1 MLQLINLSKDFAGNP
16 LFTNISW
23 HLKKG
28 ERVALVGENGAGKST
43 LMKIIAGLAEPSD
56 GEIQFARGARAAYLP
71 QDGIVTSGCLL
82 FHEARSAFGELLAME
97 EELHRIGQSLEN
109 SSSDGARQAA
119 PDGSV
124 PDLGE
129 PDRAEQALPLQSH
142 DELLHRYGELQEQFR
157 HQGGYTMESEI
168 GTVLKGLGFSQDD
181 WYRDCGEF
189 SGGWQMRIAL
199 ARLLLQRP
207 DVLLLDE
214 PTNHLD
220 IEARNWLEEY
230 LCSYPGSVILVSH
243 DRFFMDQ
250 VCSRIAEV
258 WNHAISDY
266 HCSYSRYLVQRE
278 ERVSALREAKRIQ
291 DEEVEKTEDFIRR
304 FRYQANK
311 ASLVQ
316 SRIKQLE
323 KVERIVIPPERK
335 RIRFH
340 FPDAPKSGKIV
351 MELKGLTKAY
361 DSHTVL
367 NRIDF
372 TAEKGERIALVGHN
386 GAGKTTLMSV
396 LAGTSIQGGER
407 IVGHNVVM
415 DYFAQDQANVLD
427 VSRSAWDELY
437 ADAPYDMVP
446 RLRDILG
453 AFLFSGDDIN
463 KKVGVLSGG
472 ERNRLALAK
481 MLLRPSNLLLMDEP
495 TNHLDL
501 FSKEV
506 LLDALKTFDGTV
518 VFVSHDRYFVNGL
531 ATRIVEV
538 EAGGL
543 TNYYGDY
550 EYYLEKKEKDD
561 VGATLRGCSVKGGHT
576 GLPLQADGGEIART
590 KTSSPS
596 ALPELPKEERKKGRE
611 EEKLRKREEQSR
623 QKKMGEIEA
632 EINRTEKEIAR
643 LEEEMNALGFFDD
656 PERGKDGGERHATLN
671 MQLEQLYAEWE
682 GLSG

>member
-1 MLQLINLSKDFAGNP
+1 MLHLKQLSKDFAGKP

-43 LMKIIAGLAEPSD
+43 LMKIIAGLAEPSS
-56 GEIQFARGARAAYLP
+56 GEIQFARGARASYLP
-71 QDGIVTSGCLL
+71 QDGIVTSGSLL
-82 FHEARSAFGELLAME
+82 FHEARSAFGDLLAME
-97 EELHRIGQSLEN
+97 EELHHLAQELEGQNGDSPEHH
-109 SSSDGARQAA
+109 QM
-119 PDGSV
+119 
-124 PDLGE
+124 
-129 PDRAEQALPLQSH
+129 
-142 DELLHRYGELQEQFR
+142 LHRYGELQEQFR
-157 HQGGYTMESEI
+157 HRGGYTMEAEI
-168 GTVLKGLGFSQDD
+168 GTVLKGLGFSPDD

-199 ARLLLQRP
+199 ARLLLQQP

-230 LCSYPGSVILVSH
+230 LCSYPGSMILVSH

-291 DEEVEKTEDFIRR
+291 DEEVQKTEDFIRR

-351 MELKGLTKAY
+351 MELKALTKSY

-367 NRIDF
+367 NRIDL
-372 TAEKGERIALVGHN
+372 TIEKGERVALVGHN
-386 GAGKTTLMSV
+386 GAGKSTLMSV
-396 LAGTSIQGGER
+396 MAGSGFQGGER
-407 IVGHNVVM
+407 VLGHNVIM

-427 VSRSAWDELY
+427 VSRSAWDEIY
-437 ADAPYDMVP
+437 SDAPYDMVP

-506 LLDALKTFDGTV
+506 LLDALRSFDGTV

-538 EAGGL
+538 EGGGL
-543 TNYYGDY
+543 VNYFGDY
-550 EYYLEKKEKDD
+550 EYYLQKKEQSGDQGP
-561 VGATLRGCSVKGGHT
+561 GAGDRMT
-576 GLPLQADGGEIART
+576 GTGE
-590 KTSSPS
+590 
-596 ALPELPKEERKKGRE
+596 
-611 EEKLRKREEQSR
+611 RKREERGVAANGAVASAPAPLPVQDKEER
-623 QKKMGEIEA
+623 LRDREEQKRRKREEDKRNKRMGEIEYEISQTEA
-632 EINRTEKEIAR
+632 EVGR
-643 LEEEMNALGFFDD
+643 LEVEMGQPGYFDD
-656 PERGKDGGERHATLN
+656 PERGKMGGERHATLN
-671 MQLEQLYAEWE
+671 TRLEELYGEWE
-682 GLSG
+682 DLSG

>member
-1 MLQLINLSKDFAGNP
+1 MLHLKQLSKDFAGKP

-23 HLKKG
+23 HLKKR

-43 LMKIIAGLAEPSD
+43 LMKIIAGLSEPTA
-56 GEIQFARGARAAYLP
+56 GEIQFARGARASYLP

-97 EELHRIGQSLEN
+97 EELHALGQELERLPHD
-109 SSSDGARQAA
+109 SSDHDQM
-119 PDGSV
+119 
-124 PDLGE
+124 LG
-129 PDRAEQALPLQSH
+129 
-142 DELLHRYGELQEQFR
+142 RYGELQEQFR
-157 HQGGYTMESEI
+157 HRGGYTMEAEI
-168 GTVLKGLGFSQDD
+168 GTVLKGLGFAQDD

-230 LCSYPGSVILVSH
+230 LCAYPGSVILVSH

-258 WNHAISDY
+258 WNHTIADY

-291 DEEVEKTEDFIRR
+291 DEEVERTEDFIRR

-351 MELKGLTKAY
+351 MELKGLTKSY
-361 DSHTVL
+361 GSHTVL
-367 NRIDF
+367 NDINL
-372 TAEKGERIALVGHN
+372 TIEKGERVALVGHN
-386 GAGKTTLMSV
+386 GAGKSTLMSV
-396 LAGTSIQGGER
+396 LAGAEYQGGER
-407 IVGHNVVM
+407 VLGHNVTM

-427 VSRSAWDELY
+427 FSRSAWDELY
-437 ADAPYDMVP
+437 ADAPYEMVP
-446 RLRDILG
+446 KLRDILG
-453 AFLFSGDDIN
+453 AFLFTGDDIN

-506 LLDALKTFDGTV
+506 LLDALKSFDGTV

-531 ATRIVEV
+531 ATRIIEV
-538 EAGGL
+538 EGGGL
-543 TNYYGDY
+543 ENYYGDY
-550 EYYLEKKEKDD
+550 EYYLAKKE
-561 VGATLRGCSVKGGHT
+561 
-576 GLPLQADGGEIART
+576 GLSGVIAVQPASS
-590 KTSSPS
+590 TSCEPGTPGTPA
-596 ALPELPKEERKKGRE
+596 ALPEPPKEERKRGRE
-611 EEKLRKREEQSR
+611 EEKQRKRESEKL
-623 QKKMGEIEA
+623 QKRLA
-632 EINRTEKEIAR
+632 EIEKEISRTEAEVSR
-643 LEEEMNALGFFDD
+643 LEEEMGQPGFFDD
-656 PERGKDGGERHATLN
+656 PERGKAGGERHAVLN
-671 MQLEQLYAEWE
+671 ARLEELYGEWE

>member
-1 MLQLINLSKDFAGNP
+1 
-16 LFTNISW
+16 
-23 HLKKG
+23 
-28 ERVALVGENGAGKST
+28 
-43 LMKIIAGLAEPSD
+43 
-56 GEIQFARGARAAYLP
+56 
-71 QDGIVTSGCLL
+71 
-82 FHEARSAFGELLAME
+82 
-97 EELHRIGQSLEN
+97 
-109 SSSDGARQAA
+109 
-119 PDGSV
+119 
-124 PDLGE
+124 
-129 PDRAEQALPLQSH
+129 
-142 DELLHRYGELQEQFR
+142 
-157 HQGGYTMESEI
+157 
-168 GTVLKGLGFSQDD
+168 
-181 WYRDCGEF
+181 
-189 SGGWQMRIAL
+189 MRIAL
-199 ARLLLQRP
+199 ACLLLQKP

-258 WNHAISDY
+258 WNHAIADY

-323 KVERIVIPPERK
+323 KVERIIIPPERK

-340 FPDAPKSGKIV
+340 FPTAPKSGKIA
-351 MELKGLTKAY
+351 MELKALTKSY
-361 DSHTVL
+361 GNNSVL
-367 NRIDF
+367 DAIDL
-372 TAEKGERIALVGHN
+372 TIEKGERVALVGHN
-386 GAGKTTLMSV
+386 GAGKSTLMSV
-396 LAGTSIQGGER
+396 LAGAEFQAGQR
-407 IVGHNVVM
+407 IPGHNVIM

-427 VSRSAWDELY
+427 FTRTAYDELY

-446 RLRDILG
+446 KLRDILG
-453 AFLFSGDDIN
+453 AFLFTGDDIH

-506 LLDALKTFDGTV
+506 LLDALKSFDGTV

-538 EAGGL
+538 EGGL
-543 TNYYGDY
+543 LENYYGDY
-550 EYYLEKKEKDD
+550 EYYLQKKE
-561 VGATLRGCSVKGGHT
+561 GCTSEPAGS
-576 GLPLQADGGEIART
+576 
-590 KTSSPS
+590 KTVTDPAVSRPDPETPP
-596 ALPELPKEERKKGRE
+596 ALPAAPKKDER
-611 EEKLRKREEQSR
+611 LRDREEQKR
-623 QKKMGEIEA
+623 QKKDEQVRQKRLGEIEA
-632 EINRTEKEIAR
+632 EIARTENEIQR
-643 LEEEMNALGFFDD
+643 LENEMNAPGFFDD
-656 PERGKDGGERHATLN
+656 PERGVAAGERHAALN
-671 MQLEQLYAEWE
+671 TRMEELYCDWD
-682 GLSG
+682 GLAGSMKS

>member
-1 MLQLINLSKDFAGNP
+1 MLHLKQLSKDFAGNP

-23 HLKKG
+23 HLKKR

-43 LMKIIAGLAEPSD
+43 LMKIIAGLSEPTS
-56 GEIQFARGARAAYLP
+56 GEIQFARGAKASYLP
-71 QDGIVTSGCLL
+71 QDGIVTTGCLL

-97 EELHRIGQSLEN
+97 EELHTLGKELE
-109 SSSDGARQAA
+109 
-119 PDGSV
+119 
-124 PDLGE
+124 E
-129 PDRAEQALPLQSH
+129 LPH
-142 DELLHRYGELQEQFR
+142 DSADHDQMLERYGELQEQFR
-157 HQGGYTMESEI
+157 HGGGYTMESEI
-168 GTVLKGLGFSQDD
+168 GTVLKGLGFQQDD

-258 WNHAISDY
+258 WNHTIADY

-278 ERVSALREAKRIQ
+278 ERISALREAKRLQ
-291 DEEVEKTEDFIRR
+291 DDEVGKTEDFIRR

-340 FPDAPKSGKIV
+340 FPDATKSGKIV
-351 MELKGLTKAY
+351 MELKELTKSY
-361 DSHTVL
+361 GSHVVL
-367 NRIDF
+367 DNINL
-372 TAEKGERIALVGHN
+372 TIEKGERVALVGHN
-386 GAGKTTLMSV
+386 GAGKSTLMSV
-396 LAGTSIQGGER
+396 LAGAEYQGGER
-407 IVGHNVVM
+407 VIGHNVTM

-427 VSRSAWDELY
+427 FERSAWDELY
-437 ADAPYDMVP
+437 ADAPYEMVP
-446 RLRDILG
+446 KLRDILG
-453 AFLFSGDDIN
+453 AFLFTGDDIN
-463 KKVGVLSGG
+463 KRVGVLSGG

-506 LLDALKTFDGTV
+506 LLDALKSFDGTV

-531 ATRIVEV
+531 ATRIIEV
-538 EAGGL
+538 EGGGL
-543 TNYYGDY
+543 ENYYGDY
-550 EYYLEKKEKDD
+550 EYYLGKKEGL
-561 VGATLRGCSVKGGHT
+561 VAGSVVQSGSFN
-576 GLPLQADGGEIART
+576 AEESR
-590 KTSSPS
+590 S
-596 ALPELPKEERKKGRE
+596 AAAQSAPPEQPKEERKRSRE
-611 EEKLRKREEQSR
+611 EEKQRKREDDKL
-623 QKKMGEIEA
+623 KKQLTEI
-632 EINRTEKEIAR
+632 EKEIASTEGEVSR
-643 LEEEMNALGFFDD
+643 LEEEMGQPGYFDD
-656 PERGKDGGERHATLN
+656 PERGKAGGERHAALN
-671 MQLEQLYAEWE
+671 LRLEKLYGEWE
-682 GLSG
+682 GLSA

>member
-1 MLQLINLSKDFAGNP
+1 MLHLKELSKDFAGNP
-16 LFTNISW
+16 LFSRISW

-43 LMKIIAGLAEPSD
+43 LMKIIAGLAEPSS

-71 QDGIVTSGCLL
+71 QDGIVTSGSLL
-82 FHEARSAFGELLAME
+82 FHEARCAFGELLAME
-97 EELHRIGQSLEN
+97 EELHCLGQDLERLPH
-109 SSSDGARQAA
+109 DA
-119 PDGSV
+119 P
-124 PDLGE
+124 E
-129 PDRAEQALPLQSH
+129 HEQM
-142 DELLHRYGELQEQFR
+142 LLRYGDLQDQFR
-157 HQGGYTMESEI
+157 HRGGYTMEAEI

-258 WNHAISDY
+258 WNHTIADY

-278 ERVSALREAKRIQ
+278 ERVSALREAKRLQ
-291 DEEVEKTEDFIRR
+291 DEELEKTEDFIRR

-340 FPDAPKSGKIV
+340 FPQAPKSGKIV
-351 MELKGLTKAY
+351 MELKGLTKSY
-361 DSHTVL
+361 GSHTVL
-367 NRIDF
+367 DKINL
-372 TAEKGERIALVGHN
+372 TVEKGERVALVGHN
-386 GAGKTTLMSV
+386 GAGKSTLMSV
-396 LAGTSIQGGER
+396 LGGAEFQGGER
-407 IVGHNVVM
+407 IVGHNVAM
-415 DYFAQDQANVLD
+415 DYFAQDQADVLD
-427 VSRSAWDELY
+427 FSRTAWDELY
-437 ADAPYDMVP
+437 ADAPYEMVP
-446 RLRDILG
+446 KLRDILG
-453 AFLFSGDDIN
+453 AFLFTGDDIH

-506 LLDALKTFDGTV
+506 LLDALKSFDGTV

-531 ATRIVEV
+531 ANRIIEV
-538 EAGGL
+538 ADGGL
-543 TNYYGDY
+543 ENYYGDY
-550 EYYLEKKEKDD
+550 EYYLGKKEGLSTAPVTKP
-561 VGATLRGCSVKGGHT
+561 GTSIPESATTASMV
-576 GLPLQADGGEIART
+576 PV
-590 KTSSPS
+590 
-596 ALPELPKEERKKGRE
+596 ALPEQPKEDRKRGRE
-611 EEKLRKREEQSR
+611 EEKQRKREDEKR
-623 QKKMGEIEA
+623 QKQLGEIEK
-632 EINRTEKEIAR
+632 EIFRTESEVAR
-643 LEEEMNALGFFDD
+643 LEAEMGQPGFFDD
-656 PERGKDGGERHATLN
+656 LERGKAGGERHAALN
-671 MQLEQLYAEWE
+671 ERLEELYGEWE

>member
-1 MLQLINLSKDFAGNP
+1 MLHLKELSKDFAGNP
-16 LFTNISW
+16 LFTGISW

-43 LMKIIAGLAEPSD
+43 LMKIIAGLAEPSS
-56 GEIQFARGARAAYLP
+56 GEIQFARGAQASYLP
-71 QDGIVTSGCLL
+71 QDGIVTSDCLL

-97 EELHRIGQSLEN
+97 EELHGLGQQL
-109 SSSDGARQAA
+109 
-119 PDGSV
+119 
-124 PDLGE
+124 
-129 PDRAEQALPLQSH
+129 
-142 DELLHRYGELQEQFR
+142 ELLPHDAPAHEMMLERYGELQEQFR
-157 HQGGYTMESEI
+157 HRGGYTMEAEI
-168 GTVLKGLGFSQDD
+168 GTVLKGLGFQQSD
-181 WYRDCGEF
+181 WFRDCGEF

-278 ERVSALREAKRIQ
+278 ERISALREAKRLQ
-291 DEEVEKTEDFIRR
+291 DEEFEKTEDFIRR

-340 FPDAPKSGKIV
+340 FPQAPKSGKIV
-351 MELKGLTKAY
+351 MELKGLTKSY
-361 DSHTVL
+361 GSHTVL
-367 NRIDF
+367 NNINL
-372 TAEKGERIALVGHN
+372 AVEKGERVALVGHN
-386 GAGKTTLMSV
+386 GAGKSTLMSV
-396 LAGTSIQGGER
+396 LGGAEFQGGER
-407 IVGHNVVM
+407 IVGHNVTM
-415 DYFAQDQANVLD
+415 DYFAQDQADVLD
-427 VSRSAWDELY
+427 FSRTAWDELY
-437 ADAPYDMVP
+437 ADAPYEMVP
-446 RLRDILG
+446 KLRDILG
-453 AFLFSGDDIN
+453 AFLFTGDDIH

-506 LLDALKTFDGTV
+506 LLDALRTFDGTV

-531 ATRIVEV
+531 ANRIIEV
-538 EAGGL
+538 ADGGL
-543 TNYYGDY
+543 ENFYGDY
-550 EYYLEKKEKDD
+550 EYYLGKKAGQT
-561 VGATLRGCSVKGGHT
+561 VAVVAPSGAPNNET
-576 GLPLQADGGEIART
+576 GRSADPA
-590 KTSSPS
+590 
-596 ALPELPKEERKKGRE
+596 ALPEQPKEDRKRGRE
-611 EEKLRKREEQSR
+611 EEKQRKRDDDKR
-623 QKKMGEIEA
+623 QKQLGEI
-632 EINRTEKEIAR
+632 EKEIAR
-643 LEEEMNALGFFDD
+643 TESEVARLEAEMGQPGFFDD
-656 PERGKDGGERHATLN
+656 LKRGKEGGERHAALN
-671 MQLEQLYAEWE
+671 ARLEELYGEWE
-682 GLSG
+682 SLSG

>member
-1 MLQLINLSKDFAGNP
+1 MLHLKQLSKDFAGNP
-16 LFTNISW
+16 LFTDISW

-43 LMKIIAGLAEPSD
+43 LMKIIAGLTEPSS
-56 GEIQFARGARAAYLP
+56 GEIQFARGARASYLP

-82 FHEARSAFGELLAME
+82 FHEARSAFGDLLAME
-97 EELHRIGQSLEN
+97 EELHQLGQELERLPQD
-109 SSSDGARQAA
+109 S
-119 PDGSV
+119 P
-124 PDLGE
+124 E
-129 PDRAEQALPLQSH
+129 HEQLLQ
-142 DELLHRYGELQEQFR
+142 RYGELQEQFR
-157 HQGGYTMESEI
+157 HRGGYTMESEI
-168 GTVLKGLGFSQDD
+168 GTVLKGLGFSQND
-181 WYRDCGEF
+181 WHRDCGEF

-250 VCSRIAEV
+250 VCSRVAEV
-258 WNHAISDY
+258 WNHTIADY
-266 HCSYSRYLVQRE
+266 HCSYSRYLIQRE

-291 DEEVEKTEDFIRR
+291 DEEVEKIEDFIRR

-323 KVERIVIPPERK
+323 KVERIIIPPERK

-361 DSHTVL
+361 DSHVVL
-367 NRIDF
+367 DRIDLVI
-372 TAEKGERIALVGHN
+372 EKGERVALVGHN
-386 GAGKTTLMSV
+386 GAGKSTLMSV
-396 LAGTSIQGGER
+396 LAGAAFQAGQR
-407 IVGHNVVM
+407 IMGHNVSM
-415 DYFAQDQANVLD
+415 DYFAQDQASVLD
-427 VSRSAWDELY
+427 SSRSAWDELY
-437 ADAPYDMVP
+437 SDAPYEIVP
-446 RLRDILG
+446 KLRDILG

-506 LLDALKTFDGTV
+506 LLDALRSFDGTV

-538 EAGGL
+538 EGGQL
-543 TNYYGDY
+543 TDYFGDY
-550 EYYLEKKEKDD
+550 EYYLEKKEGAQRAIPAAQPRTSNAETRTASGAPAPLPVFEKAERLKD
-561 VGATLRGCSVKGGHT
+561 R
-576 GLPLQADGGEIART
+576 
-590 KTSSPS
+590 
-596 ALPELPKEERKKGRE
+596 EEQKRQKRE
-611 EEKLRKREEQSR
+611 EEKR
-623 QKKMGEIEA
+623 QKLLAEIEKQIA
-632 EINRTEKEIAR
+632 RTEAAIAL
-643 LEEEMNALGFFDD
+643 LEEEMAQTGFFDD
-656 PERGKDGGERHATLN
+656 PERGKEAGERHAALN
-671 MQLEQLYAEWE
+671 EQLEQYYREWE
-682 GLSG
+682 ELSG

>member
-1 MLQLINLSKDFAGNP
+1 
-16 LFTNISW
+16 
-23 HLKKG
+23 
-28 ERVALVGENGAGKST
+28 
-43 LMKIIAGLAEPSD
+43 
-56 GEIQFARGARAAYLP
+56 
-71 QDGIVTSGCLL
+71 
-82 FHEARSAFGELLAME
+82 ME
-97 EELHRIGQSLEN
+97 EELHGLGQQLEHLPQ
-109 SSSDGARQAA
+109 DA
-119 PDGSV
+119 PEHDQ
-124 PDLGE
+124 L
-129 PDRAEQALPLQSH
+129 LQ
-142 DELLHRYGELQEQFR
+142 RYGELQEQFR
-157 HQGGYTMESEI
+157 HRGGYTMEAEI
-168 GTVLKGLGFSQDD
+168 GTVLRGLGFQQSD
-181 WYRDCGEF
+181 WYRDCGDF

-230 LCSYPGSVILVSH
+230 LCTYPGSVILVSH

-258 WNHAISDY
+258 WNHAIADY

-291 DEEVEKTEDFIRR
+291 DEELEKTEDFIRR

-340 FPDAPKSGKIV
+340 FPQAPKSGKIV
-351 MELKGLTKAY
+351 MELRGLTKAY

-367 NRIDF
+367 NKIDL
-372 TAEKGERIALVGHN
+372 TVEKGERVALVGHN
-386 GAGKTTLMSV
+386 GAGKSTLMSV
-396 LAGTSIQGGER
+396 LAGARFQGGER
-407 IVGHNVVM
+407 IVGHNVAM
-415 DYFAQDQANVLD
+415 DYFAQDQADVLD
-427 VSRSAWDELY
+427 FSRSAWDELY
-437 ADAPYDMVP
+437 ADAPYEMVP
-446 RLRDILG
+446 KLRDILG
-453 AFLFSGDDIN
+453 AFLFTGDDIH

-506 LLDALKTFDGTV
+506 LLDALRTFDGTV

-531 ATRIVEV
+531 ANRIIEV
-538 EAGGL
+538 ADGGL
-543 TNYYGDY
+543 ENYYGDY
-550 EYYLEKKEKDD
+550 EYYLAKKEGTV
-561 VGATLRGCSVKGGHT
+561 VGAPLVGAHSVQSQGQTGRAQDPPLRDNV
-576 GLPLQADGGEIART
+576 PA
-590 KTSSPS
+590 
-596 ALPELPKEERKKGRE
+596 ALPEQPREERRRGRE
-611 EEKLRKREEQSR
+611 EEKQRKRDEDKR
-623 QKKMGEIEA
+623 QKRLSEI
-632 EINRTEKEIAR
+632 EKEIAR
-643 LEEEMNALGFFDD
+643 TESEIARLEGEMGQPGFFDD
-656 PERGKDGGERHATLN
+656 LERGAAAGERHALLN
-671 MQLEQLYAEWE
+671 EQLEMLYGEWE

>member
-1 MLQLINLSKDFAGNP
+1 MLHLKQLSKDFAGNP

-23 HLKKG
+23 HLKKR

-43 LMKIIAGLAEPSD
+43 LMKIIAGLADPSS
-56 GEIQFARGARAAYLP
+56 GEIQFARGARASYLP

-97 EELHRIGQSLEN
+97 EELHGLGQQLEKVPH
-109 SSSDGARQAA
+109 D
-119 PDGSV
+119 SV
-124 PDLGE
+124 DH
-129 PDRAEQALPLQSH
+129 EQML
-142 DELLHRYGELQEQFR
+142 ERYGELQEQFR
-157 HQGGYTMESEI
+157 HRGGYTMEAEI
-168 GTVLKGLGFSQDD
+168 GTVLKGLGFQQDD

-230 LCSYPGSVILVSH
+230 LCNYPGSVILVSH

-258 WNHAISDY
+258 WNHTIADY
-266 HCSYSRYLVQRE
+266 HCSYSRYLDQRE
-278 ERVSALREAKRIQ
+278 ERVSALREAKRLQ
-291 DEEVEKTEDFIRR
+291 DEEIEKTEDFIRR

-335 RIRFH
+335 RIRFN
-340 FPDAPKSGKIV
+340 FPEAPKSGKIV
-351 MELKGLTKAY
+351 LELKELTKSY
-361 DSHTVL
+361 GSNTILQSVNLTV
-367 NRIDF
+367 
-372 TAEKGERIALVGHN
+372 EKGERVALVGHN
-386 GAGKTTLMSV
+386 GAGKSTLMSV
-396 LAGTSIQGGER
+396 LAGAEYQGGDR
-407 IVGHNVVM
+407 IMGHNVSM

-427 VSRSAWDELY
+427 FTRSAWDELY
-437 ADAPYDMVP
+437 ADAPYEMVP
-446 RLRDILG
+446 KLRDILG
-453 AFLFSGDDIN
+453 AFLFTGDDIN

-506 LLDALKTFDGTV
+506 LLDALKSFDGTV

-531 ATRIVEV
+531 ATRVVEV
-538 EAGGL
+538 GGGTL
-543 TNYYGDY
+543 ENYYGDY
-550 EYYLEKKEKDD
+550 EYYLAKKEGMPVAVAGQPMRAAGDQPT
-561 VGATLRGCSVKGGHT
+561 V
-576 GLPLQADGGEIART
+576 
-590 KTSSPS
+590 TSAPA
-596 ALPELPKEERKKGRE
+596 ALPELPKEDRKRGRE
-611 EEKLRKREEQSR
+611 EEKQRKREEEKL
-623 QKKMGEIEA
+623 QKRLA
-632 EINRTEKEIAR
+632 EIEKEIAR
-643 LEEEMNALGFFDD
+643 TEAEVACLEEEMGQLGFFDD
-656 PERGKDGGERHATLN
+656 LERGKEAGERHAALN
-671 MQLEQLYAEWE
+671 ARMEELYGEWE
-682 GLSG
+682 ELSG

>member
-1 MLQLINLSKDFAGNP
+1 MLHLKQLSKDFAGTP
-16 LFTNISW
+16 LFTSISW

-43 LMKIIAGLAEPSD
+43 LMKIIAGLAEPTS
-56 GEIQFARGARAAYLP
+56 GEIQFARGAMAAYLP
-71 QDGIVTSGCLL
+71 QDGIVTTGTLL
-82 FHEARSAFGELLAME
+82 FHEARSAFGELLATE
-97 EELHRIGQSLEN
+97 AELHR
-109 SSSDGARQAA
+109 
-119 PDGSV
+119 
-124 PDLGE
+124 LGE
-129 PDRAEQALPLQSH
+129 ELERLPHDSAEHEQ
-142 DELLHRYGELQEQFR
+142 LLHRYGELQEQFR
-157 HQGGYTMESEI
+157 HRGGYTMEAEI
-168 GTVLKGLGFSQDD
+168 GTVLKGLGFSSDD

-243 DRFFMDQ
+243 DRFFMDK

-278 ERVSALREAKRIQ
+278 ERVSALREAKRLQ
-291 DEEVEKTEDFIRR
+291 DEEVQKIEDFIRR

-323 KVERIVIPPERK
+323 KIERIEIPPERK

-340 FPDAPKSGKIV
+340 FPEAPKSGRVV
-351 MELKGLTKAY
+351 MELKGVTRAY
-361 DSHTVL
+361 DGNEVL
-367 NRIDF
+367 DRVDLVV
-372 TAEKGERIALVGHN
+372 EKGERIALVGHN
-386 GAGKTTLMSV
+386 GAGKSTLMSV
-396 LAGTSIQGGER
+396 LARGGHQGGER
-407 IVGHNVVM
+407 TIGHNVSM
-415 DYFAQDQANVLD
+415 DYFAQDQASVLD
-427 VSRSAWDELY
+427 SERSVWDEIY
-437 ADAPYDMVP
+437 SEAPYDMVP
-446 RLRDILG
+446 KLRDILG
-453 AFLFSGDDIN
+453 AFLFSGDDIH
-463 KKVGVLSGG
+463 KLVGVLSGG

-506 LLDALKTFDGTV
+506 LLDALRSFDGTV

-538 EAGGL
+538 ADRRLES
-543 TNYYGDY
+543 YYGDY
-550 EYYLEKKEKDD
+550 EYYLDKKQETGDRGQVSGKP
-561 VGATLRGCSVKGGHT
+561 VAGEARKSGAVEEIVRQKSAPTPLPPHNKEERLRDREEQKR
-576 GLPLQADGGEIART
+576 LRKEEQARQKRLGEIESEIARVER
-590 KTSSPS
+590 
-596 ALPELPKEERKKGRE
+596 EL
-611 EEKLRKREEQSR
+611 
-623 QKKMGEIEA
+623 A
-632 EINRTEKEIAR
+632 V
-643 LEEEMNALGFFDD
+643 LEEEMGRPGYFDD
-656 PERGKDGGERHATLN
+656 PEQGKAGGERHAGLN
-671 MQLEQLYAEWE
+671 AGLEELYAEWE
-682 GLSG
+682 RLSA

>member
-1 MLQLINLSKDFAGNP
+1 MLHLQQLSKDFAGNP
-16 LFTNISW
+16 LFTSISW

-43 LMKIIAGLAEPSD
+43 LMKIIAGLTEATS

-71 QDGIVTSGCLL
+71 QDGIVTRNSLL

-97 EELHRIGQSLEN
+97 AELHSLGQELE
-109 SSSDGARQAA
+109 R
-119 PDGSV
+119 
-124 PDLGE
+124 
-129 PDRAEQALPLQSH
+129 LPH
-142 DELLHRYGELQEQFR
+142 DSPEHDQILNRYGELQEQFR
-157 HQGGYTMESEI
+157 HRGGYTMESEI

-181 WYRDCGEF
+181 WYRDCGDF

-199 ARLLLQRP
+199 ARLLLQQP

-250 VCSRIAEV
+250 VCSRITEV
-258 WNHAISDY
+258 WNHTIADY

-278 ERVSALREAKRIQ
+278 ERVSALREAKRLQ

-340 FPDAPKSGKIV
+340 FPPAPKSGKTVI
-351 MELKGLTKAY
+351 ELKGLTKAY
-361 DSHTVL
+361 GSHTVL
-367 NRIDF
+367 SNVDLTI
-372 TAEKGERIALVGHN
+372 EKGERVALVGHN
-386 GAGKTTLMSV
+386 GAGKSTLMSV
-396 LAGTSIQGGER
+396 LAGAEYQEGER
-407 IVGHNVVM
+407 IIGHNVIM

-427 VSRSAWDELY
+427 FERSAWDELY
-437 ADAPYDMVP
+437 ADAPYEMVP
-446 RLRDILG
+446 KLRDILG
-453 AFLFSGDDIN
+453 AFLFTGDDIN
-463 KKVGVLSGG
+463 KRVGVLSGG

-506 LLDALKTFDGTV
+506 LLDALKSFDGTV

-531 ATRIVEV
+531 ATRIIEV
-538 EAGGL
+538 EAGGVE
-543 TNYYGDY
+543 NYYGDY
-550 EYYLEKKEKDD
+550 EYYLEKKEGAREAAAMNSRPAAGAASQTVPSAGSTVPDALPPMAKDD
-561 VGATLRGCSVKGGHT
+561 RKRSREEEKQRKREDDRRQKRLGEIER
-576 GLPLQADGGEIART
+576 EIART
-590 KTSSPS
+590 ESGI
-596 ALPELPKEERKKGRE
+596 ADLERE
-611 EEKLRKREEQSR
+611 
-623 QKKMGEIEA
+623 MGQP
-632 EINRTEKEIAR
+632 
-643 LEEEMNALGFFDD
+643 GFFDD
-656 PERGKDGGERHATLN
+656 LERGAAAGERHALLN
-671 MQLEQLYAEWE
+671 EQLEKLYGEWE
-682 GLSG
+682 ELSG